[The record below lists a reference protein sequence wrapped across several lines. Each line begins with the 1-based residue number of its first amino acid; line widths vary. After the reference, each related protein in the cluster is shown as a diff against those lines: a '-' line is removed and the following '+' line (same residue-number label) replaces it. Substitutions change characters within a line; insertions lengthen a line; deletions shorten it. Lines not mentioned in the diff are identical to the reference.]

1 MTATE
6 TYAIPRVYQDQR
18 HGRWSAGNW
27 RTETRMALIEDMFKG
42 NALTGVAV
50 GAAALFLGPTI
61 LPTIGRALRPVAK
74 TMIKGGIGLYRT
86 IVTAVLAG
94 VAGGLM
100 APLILPRLE
109 RNLRPATKSLFK
121 TGISLY
127 ERGRERGAE
136 MGKFASDMMAE
147 ARAEY
152 DAEQSVGVAEDNPVT
167 ANEVVRLR
175 NGHAR
180 E

>member
-1 MTATE
+1 LNMTQEESVAN
-6 TYAIPRVYQDQR
+6 RR
-18 HGRWSAGNW
+18 RSGRFG
-27 RTETRMALIEDMFKG
+27 
-42 NALTGVAV
+42 
-50 GAAALFLGPTI
+50 
-61 LPTIGRALRPVAK
+61 
-74 TMIKGGIGLYRT
+74 T

-127 ERGRERGAE
+127 ERGRERAAE
-136 MGKFASDMMAE
+136 MGEFASDMMAE

-152 DAEQSVGVAEDNPVT
+152 DAEQSVRGAPDDSVA

-180 E
+180 EAGSPNA